1 MLFRSEPVKKAIYN
15 FEKTSLFAEGV
26 SAEMALPLYNLDL
39 SYNVLKRVRR
49 KCRKEFS
56 TLVEIN
62 NVLDMISKIY
72 DFIEKELWHEEE
84 QYNKIMQSENKFK
97 YKDIF
102 INDPYIKKFRNLST
116 NELIKPDFLKY
127 MKILYLGTG
136 KLQSLEQISSNLEM

>member
-1 MLFRSEPVKKAIYN
+1 
-15 FEKTSLFAEGV
+15 
-26 SAEMALPLYNLDL
+26 
-39 SYNVLKRVRR
+39 
-49 KCRKEFS
+49 
-56 TLVEIN
+56 
-62 NVLDMISKIY
+62 MISKIY